1 MVAESTLW
9 TIIAVEKQDTQISR
23 NQVAR
28 ALTGTVTTSDWSYI
42 PVDRVDAAKNILTSM
57 GYYVSP
63 AHIHPFHRYPMVNYG
78 TNSAKVQRRLETF
91 LAAGDYL
98 FEPAAGSYPYIKY
111 GIKIIPPLA
120 ERPVK
125 AALVSPE
132 TIAQIKATHELS
144 PAMQPVP
151 PIPVAQIKA
160 IGIQPVAQKIGIQ
173 QVAKENRVPIV
184 GRAIIFLLGLFLL
197 SRRKGTRK

>member
-78 TNSAKVQRRLETF
+78 TNSAKVQRRFETF
-91 LAAGDYL
+91 LATGHYL
-98 FEPAAGSYPYIKY
+98 FEPAIGSYPYREY

-120 ERPVK
+120 ERPVE

-132 TIAQIKATHELS
+132 TIAQIRATHELS
-144 PAMQPVP
+144 PV
-151 PIPVAQIKA
+151 
-160 IGIQPVAQKIGIQ
+160 IQPIAQKIGIQ
-173 QVAKENRVPIV
+173 PVAKENRVPIV
-184 GRAIIFLLGLFLL
+184 GGAIIFLLGLFLL
-197 SRRKGTRK
+197 SRRKGKRK